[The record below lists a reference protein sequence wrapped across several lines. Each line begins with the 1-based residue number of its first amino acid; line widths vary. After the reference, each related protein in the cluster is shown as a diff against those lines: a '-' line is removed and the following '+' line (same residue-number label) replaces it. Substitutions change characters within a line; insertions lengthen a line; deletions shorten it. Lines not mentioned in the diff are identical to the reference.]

1 MYILCTARE
10 HKRLCIP
17 WINMW
22 QPALPSVK
30 PSPPQQTRSPEPNRW
45 FGLRLSCHH
54 ACTVCLLSASLRK
67 YMAIYSC
74 NIGYTYTQI
83 HTFTYIQALSFLQQ
97 AEQLNVLWGFIVH
110 SYCYY
115 KVRGHQEEVKRFHTP
130 IKLLEVKY
138 FVISVFYVTAWGE
151 YTLTTD
157 ITKDEQ
163 DMFTITIWFG
173 LHLLSY
179 YN

>member
-67 YMAIYSC
+67 YMAIYSRT
-74 NIGYTYTQI
+74 IGYTNTNTLTQTHI
-83 HTFTYIQALSFLQQ
+83 HIHP
-97 AEQLNVLWGFIVH
+97 AEQLIVH
-110 SYCYY
+110 SKCGCYY
-115 KVRGHQEEVKRFHTP
+115 KVRGHQEEVKMLHTP
-130 IKLLEVKY
+130 IKLLEVKH

-151 YTLTTD
+151 HTLTTD